1 MLQWFNEVP
10 TYLPT
15 YLRTYLGWSYSR
27 TEDEFEKRMTKMS
40 ERGAAEMPV
49 QPQVKEL
56 KDLKFVSAECKEVH
70 V

>member
-1 MLQWFNEVP
+1 MK
-10 TYLPT
+10 YLPT
-15 YLRTYLGWSYSR
+15 YLRTYLRTYLGRSYSR

-70 V
+70 G